1 MDNHGN
7 FKFSIVTPVFNGE
20 TVIGDLMHS
29 IVSQDY
35 LEWELIIQDGKS
47 NDKTLEII
55 NSFSDHRIKVLSEE
69 DEGMYDALNKGISR
83 TSGNFIIHL
92 NCDEQLMEGALRKI
106 VDEINSKPQYDVY
119 CFGVLI
125 IDKNREPRV
134 FRSAYP
140 QISLFIKLYN
150 FDILTAGIVY
160 RKDIFK
166 KLVFDTEYKTVSDAL
181 FFIELL
187 KYFEIFYSKKYISLF
202 LIEGKNLSLENQA
215 FSERNKIKSSVNLNK
230 IKFVLLYFARKFYK
244 YYFKCHIYFG
254 STDPITIFIK
264 GQKNRKSLINL
275 THKLNWNDF
284 D

>member
-35 LEWELIIQDGKS
+35 LDWELIIQDGKS

-202 LIEGKNLSLENQA
+202 LIEGKNLSLA
-215 FSERNKIKSSVNLNK
+215 SKAVVERVRIKKTVFLSWLTYFLFYIPRKIYK
-230 IKFVLLYFARKFYK
+230 IYNN
-244 YYFKCHIYFG
+244 CHIYKG
-254 STDPITIFIK
+254 PRNTIELFYEGEK
-264 GQKNRKSLINL
+264 VKKNFRHISYR
-275 THKLNWNDF
+275 LNWDRF
-284 D
+284 